1 MRTRKHQS
9 VTNKKIINKI
19 LRGLQWN
26 RKEFPLKTGNVFD
39 QEINP
44 NSS

>member
-9 VTNKKIINKI
+9 VSNKKIFNKI

-26 RKEFPLKTGNVFD
+26 RKEFPLETGNVFD
-39 QEINP
+39 QEINR
-44 NSS
+44 NSY